1 MEGRELDTTSTEEP
15 GNKLYVNGQCNDIV
29 VSCWTESVRRQCL
42 PSLMQMDSANRQQT
56 PSSLYR
62 SLSFHTNTEKPQ
74 QSQQQLLQQQ
84 PLPCIHLSNS
94 IGSILNSS
102 TDGVQMA
109 WNVTSDSQPQF
120 DSTLTH
126 GKRPQSSE
134 LHNAIKVA
142 LGKRWR
148 PYANGAIRRYN
159 VASKVKGDGSFHPD
173 GIHESPFRFIEE
185 MAQRH
190 AEAQAEKRLPHDV
203 FYPQVSPPRQF
214 VVRLPD
220 VDPRRVV
227 DEVNAKPKTLS
238 NAEIPT
244 EILHR
249 KVLFDAT
256 LGTVKPYALRE
267 KGEQGKWQRGKGK
280 QRTRPGEIPPSMP
293 LTAFSRDPLEVFVE
307 AMRYQR
313 PALGVY
319 TFDVY

>member
-1 MEGRELDTTSTEEP
+1 MAVMERRESEVDLLEKP
-15 GNKLYVNGQCNDIV
+15 GNKLYVSGQCNEIV
-29 VSCWTESVRRQCL
+29 LNCWTESARRQCL
-42 PSLMQMDSANRQQT
+42 PSLMRVDSPDRKRT
-56 PSSLYR
+56 PSPLYHPL
-62 SLSFHTNTEKPQ
+62 SLSTNTEKQ
-74 QSQQQLLQQQ
+74 QQQ
-84 PLPCIHLSNS
+84 PLPCINLS
-94 IGSILNSS
+94 GSAGSFLNTSE
-102 TDGVQMA
+102 DEVLMA
-109 WNVTSDSQPQF
+109 WNVSPDTQPQA
-120 DSTLTH
+120 DPAQAR

-134 LHNAIKVA
+134 LHQAIKVA

-159 VASKVKGDGSFHPD
+159 VPSKLRGGSVNHDGRQ
-173 GIHESPFRFIEE
+173 ESPFKFIEE

-203 FYPQVSPPRQF
+203 FAPQQLPPRQF

-220 VDPRRVV
+220 VDPRRVA

-244 EILHR
+244 ELLHR

-256 LGTVKPYALRE
+256 LGAVKPYALRE
-267 KGEQGKWQRGKGK
+267 RGDQGKLQQGRRRK
-280 QRTRPGEIPPSMP
+280 RPGEVPPSMP